1 VQLLDNPMHKTA
13 ALAHL
18 SKEPAISQIIKVVDL
33 PELKPSGQ
41 VYFDLLQS
49 IVSQQLSIKA
59 ADTIF
64 KRFCT
69 LFPEN
74 FPDSKLLIEL
84 DNLQLRN
91 AGLSAQKA
99 SYLKNIAAFN
109 NQTPLDKVNWNNMPD
124 EDIIRMLTQIK
135 GVGTWTVQMLLMFT
149 FVRPDVF
156 PIDDLGIQQ
165 GMKKLFK
172 LEAEGKQLKQQM
184 LEYAEPWRP
193 WRTYAGRLLWRWK
206 DIKAD

>member
-1 VQLLDNPMHKTA
+1 MHKSV

-18 SKEPAISQIIKVVDL
+18 SKESAISPIINTVEL
-33 PELKPSGQ
+33 PELNPSGQ
-41 VYFDLLQS
+41 VYYDLLQS

-64 KRFCT
+64 NRFCA

-74 FPDSKLLIEL
+74 YPDSKLLIEL

-91 AGLSAQKA
+91 AGLSFQKA

-109 NQTPLDKVNWNNMPD
+109 NQTALDKVNWNNMPD

-135 GVGTWTVQMLLMFT
+135 GVGTWTVQMLLLFT

-172 LEAEGKQLKQQM
+172 LESEGKQLKQQM
-184 LEYAEPWRP
+184 LEYAEPWQP
-193 WRTYAGRLLWRWK
+193 WRSYASRLLWRWK
-206 DIKAD
+206 DTKAA